1 LIPKVEIVPVTSPY
15 SEAYKEALASVTK
28 DNPIVETLA
37 IVHEDES
44 PIYIANDLADF
55 TAYLEDGVTQ
65 VTFLAGHF
73 NLRFPSKDS
82 GGVPQLSISVS
93 NSDNIVGNYIER
105 VKYSQKAISLVFR
118 PYLSDD
124 TTEPQM
130 DPPLTLQMRD
140 IDLSLFQANGKAV
153 FARDL
158 RNTMVPKEKY
168 TRTRFSSLGE

>member
-1 LIPKVEIVPVTSPY
+1 MSVTSPY

-28 DNPIVETLA
+28 NNPIVETLA
-37 IVHEDES
+37 ITHADES
-44 PIYIANDLADF
+44 PIYIVNGFDDF
-55 TAYLEDGVTQ
+55 TAFLEDGVTE

-73 NLRFPSKDS
+73 SLRFPSKDS
-82 GGVPQLSISVS
+82 GGVPQLSIAIS
-93 NSDNIVGNYIER
+93 NADNLVGEYIER

-140 IDLSLFQANGKAV
+140 VELSLFQATGRAV